1 MCDRGAIATREQG
14 ATRPT
19 TREPREATREP
30 RDGDHRDDMR
40 DGHGSRHA
48 AAAPPRMVDREA
60 SPSHFERV
68 RPDEPWRFACPECD
82 SISVDSLEK
91 ARVRHGH
98 DAFSFYCRGC
108 SQKLEYVLDRKTGG
122 RVYDARS
129 EPEE

>member
-1 MCDRGAIATREQG
+1 
-14 ATRPT
+14 
-19 TREPREATREP
+19 
-30 RDGDHRDDMR
+30 
-40 DGHGSRHA
+40 
-48 AAAPPRMVDREA
+48 MVDREA

-108 SQKLEYVLDRKTGG
+108 SQKLEDVLDRKTGG
-122 RVYDARS
+122 RVYDARA